1 MKSSRLLLVPIA
13 LALSV
18 SGRILAQADGK
29 GDTNKDPKTV
39 TVTGCLTQSDSPGVA
54 KQYIIKSGDLSYP
67 LEAGTENLSVHLGHK
82 VTISGI
88 SMKGKG
94 PHDDDRI
101 SVTKLT
107 MISATCP

>member
-1 MKSSRLLLVPIA
+1 MKSSTLLLVPIA

-18 SGRILAQADGK
+18 PGQILAQADAK
-29 GDTNKDPKTV
+29 GDTIKEPKT
-39 TVTGCLTQSDSPGVA
+39 TSVTGCLAQSDSPGVA
-54 KQYIIKSGDLSYP
+54 KQYIIKSGDMSYA
-67 LEAGTENLSVHLGHK
+67 LEPGTENLNAHLGHK

-101 SVTKLT
+101 SVTKLI